1 MIIFDMPWFTNY
13 TKLLTWMF
21 SIFIIGPPGLLK
33 TLAVLIPGKL
43 NMKQPP
49 ETGIVRRISV
59 SMPMDHETFRDLFGR
74 LPSAPHYLQVYGN
87 LKFSVPVEELNNIM
101 PAGWSVNTFKTSTT
115 CRFQPGKP
123 VEIALLESKKVF
135 FDHSR
140 CSRCE
145 GGDGAPVACKDV
157 VRKVVYGSYFLKV
170 SFYRERNKP
179 AQRKPKERTRL
190 TWAKPRTTK
199 FRSRLN

>member
-1 MIIFDMPWFTNY
+1 
-13 TKLLTWMF
+13 
-21 SIFIIGPPGLLK
+21 
-33 TLAVLIPGKL
+33 
-43 NMKQPP
+43 MKKPP
-49 ETGIVRRISV
+49 ETSIVRRISV

-74 LPSAPHYLQVYGN
+74 LPSAPHYLPVYGN
-87 LKFSVPVEELNNIM
+87 LKFSVPLEELDNIM
-101 PAGWSVNTFKTSTT
+101 HAGWSVNTFKTSTT
-115 CRFQPGKP
+115 CHFQLGKP

-135 FDHSR
+135 FDHSW

-157 VRKVVYGSYFLKV
+157 VRKVVYRSYFLKV

-179 AQRKPKERTRL
+179 AQRKPREQTRL
-190 TWAKPRTTK
+190 TWAKPQATK